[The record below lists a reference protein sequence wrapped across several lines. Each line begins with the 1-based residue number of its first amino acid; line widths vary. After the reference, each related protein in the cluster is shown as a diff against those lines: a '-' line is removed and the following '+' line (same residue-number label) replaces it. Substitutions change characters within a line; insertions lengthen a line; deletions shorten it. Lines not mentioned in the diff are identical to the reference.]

1 VRTASPRP
9 DELLR
14 LLRVHKSAEDALR
27 LYVLGLL
34 DGLGIPRERFKGIDD
49 ETGEL
54 ILADEAPEGADDD
67 ADY

>member
-1 VRTASPRP
+1 MRAASPRP

-14 LLRVHKSAEDALR
+14 LLRAHKAAEDALR

-34 DGLGIPRERFKGIDD
+34 DGLGIERECFTGIDD

-54 ILADEAPEGADDD
+54 LLDDPPD
-67 ADY
+67 PGEEE